1 MSCPRRPCFLD
12 AAGINHQKRE
22 APVHSLMGANLM
34 LTALILVCSL
44 ASVPDLAACT
54 RDNALHVMQV
64 PEAFANPITCL
75 MHGQAY
81 LAGTTIGQELAAN
94 EAVKV
99 VCTRSRAAL
108 LSVEPATQAQAEPG
122 R

>member
-1 MSCPRRPCFLD
+1 
-12 AAGINHQKRE
+12 
-22 APVHSLMGANLM
+22 M

-44 ASVPDLAACT
+44 ASVPDLASCT

-64 PEAFANPITCL
+64 PEAFSNPVTCL

-81 LAGTTIGQELAAN
+81 LAETTIGRELAAN

-99 VCTRSRAAL
+99 VCTRARAAQL
-108 LSVEPATQAQAEPG
+108 PGEPAGQAQADAVSS

>member
-1 MSCPRRPCFLD
+1 
-12 AAGINHQKRE
+12 
-22 APVHSLMGANLM
+22 VLMGATM

-54 RDNALHVMQV
+54 RDNALQVVQV
-64 PEAFANPITCL
+64 PEAFANPVTCF

-81 LAGTTIGQELAAN
+81 LAETTIGRELAAN

-99 VCTRSRAAL
+99 ICTRGRSAQVGAL
-108 LSVEPATQAQAEPG
+108 PPVEPTD